1 MGRDVRKIDLRRL
14 WLTDPSTIRVLSDI
28 ATAPKAGQD
37 AVRDRTASGGV
48 GALSSEQTTEPEPLP
63 APSAELVLIRVFVTS
78 YLATAHERP
87 KKRAEAFLSEAAR
100 LLESESSVALLLPM
114 RPPSQHSELSKARRQ
129 AVTLFRQLV
138 PTFVASL
145 PGEEA

>member
-1 MGRDVRKIDLRRL
+1 MAFCVGMSSDRK
-14 WLTDPSTIRVLSDI
+14 
-28 ATAPKAGQD
+28 
-37 AVRDRTASGGV
+37 
-48 GALSSEQTTEPEPLP
+48 PEAEELP

-87 KKRAEAFLSEAAR
+87 RKRAEAFLSEAAR
-100 LLESESSVALLLPM
+100 LLESESSVALLLPI
-114 RPPSQHSELSKARRQ
+114 RPPSQHAELARVRRE

-145 PGEEA
+145 PGEER